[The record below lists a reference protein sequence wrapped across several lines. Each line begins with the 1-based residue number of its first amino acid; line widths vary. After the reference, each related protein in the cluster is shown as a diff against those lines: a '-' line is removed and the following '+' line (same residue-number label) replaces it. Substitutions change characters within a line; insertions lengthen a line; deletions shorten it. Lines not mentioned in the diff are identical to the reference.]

1 MRKSQLLDRSQ
12 FYQMLQGGTVLEQ
25 DERGIKVLRLEN
37 GDILKVFRVRN
48 RFSVARIYSYARR
61 FCRNAG
67 RLRKAGIPT
76 VHIKQLFHLETPAET
91 AVLYAPL
98 EGVTLR
104 ELLRDRSLTTEEAGM
119 LGAFVA
125 KLHRRGV
132 HFRSLHLGNIV
143 LDTQGRLGLIDIA
156 DMSIYPWSL
165 WCDTRARSFTHLH
178 RYPEQI
184 RELGLATW
192 QDLEA
197 AYFTQAQLGNSCE
210 RRLGRHLRKISVFE
224 S

>member
-1 MRKSQLLDRSQ
+1 MRKSRLLGRSQ
-12 FYQMLQGGTVLEQ
+12 LDQMCQGGAVLEQ

-37 GDILKVFRVRN
+37 GDMLKVFRVRN
-48 RFSVARIYSYARR
+48 RFSAARIYSYARR
-61 FCRNAG
+61 FCRNAA
-67 RLRKAGIPT
+67 RLQQSGIAT
-76 VHIKQLFHLETPAET
+76 VHIKQLFHLEALAET

-98 EGVTLR
+98 EGMTLR

-119 LGAFVA
+119 LGEFVA
-125 KLHRRGV
+125 KLHRHGV

-165 WCDTRARSFTHLH
+165 WCGTRVRSFTHLH
-178 RYPEQI
+178 RYPEQV

-192 QDLEA
+192 QKIVASYFDHA
-197 AYFTQAQLGNSCE
+197 ALRSACE
-210 RRLGRHLRKISVFE
+210 NRLRQHLKKISVFA